1 MNPVGTS
8 HALVLIALLPAG
20 LVLAVRFF
28 AERTARGAVAVD
40 AVLVAV
46 AAWILWNAGSRA
58 KTVHEL
64 LGYAAILAATVL
76 TLAVRW
82 LRARDVSGSNRTD
95 GP

>member
-1 MNPVGTS
+1 MSPIDTT
-8 HALVLIALLPAG
+8 HALVLIAIIPTS

-28 AERTARGAVAVD
+28 ADQTNRKVVAVD

-46 AAWILWNAGSRA
+46 AAWVLWNAGSRA